1 MNTGQTMLA
10 VGAMILLSIL
20 ILRVNNTFL
29 TTSSTFMDS
38 KFEIM
43 ATSIATSEIEEI
55 SKLAFDK
62 STILDSTIVPATSLA
77 DLTTPGNLGPDTGED
92 PNDAKTFNDIDDY
105 NGYTVN
111 INADSTMPSANFKVR
126 CVVSYVNP
134 STPNV
139 VSSTA
144 TWNKKI
150 TVYVSSVSM
159 PDTIR
164 LSTIYSY
171 WYF

>member
-20 ILRVNNTFL
+20 ILRINNTFL
-29 TTSSTFMDS
+29 TTSTTFMDS

-55 SKLAFDK
+55 SKLAFDQN
-62 STILDSTIVPATSLA
+62 TVLDSTVVPATSLT
-77 DLTTPGNLGPDTGED
+77 DLTIPSALGTDSGEN
-92 PNDAKTFNDIDDY
+92 PNDPKTFNDIDDY
-105 NGYTVN
+105 NGDTTT
-111 INADSTMPSANFKVR
+111 INADSTMPSAVFKVR
-126 CVVSYVNP
+126 CVVNYVDPN
-134 STPNV
+134 TPDV
-139 VSSTA
+139 VSTTR

-150 TVYVSSVSM
+150 TVYVTSVSM
-159 PDTIR
+159 PDTVR